1 MASGGL
7 GWPLMASDGLLLAR
21 VMASDCVADWHLMT
35 YRAAQAAHEFFRQS
49 LRDALAVHFEGG
61 SEADQQADQQGA
73 EGRRDITQT
82 PAMALLAALGRAYEE
97 HENHLR
103 QRFDRLQKRHWAVLD
118 RAKQDAAH
126 ALTMARRSSKGGGKG
141 GGKGGRADAG
151 ALADE
156 LSVRNGDEAAALA
169 GWMGRARRRPSD
181 EAADGASAEEVERSA
196 ASAEEAALSS
206 LQAEGRA
213 VLQSYIEE
221 AAQLRTERG
230 ALRGELQTAAVAAKV
245 ASVGAPLIA
254 C

>member
-1 MASGGL
+1 
-7 GWPLMASDGLLLAR
+7 
-21 VMASDCVADWHLMT
+21 MASDCVADWRLMAF
-35 YRAAQAAHEFFRQS
+35 RAAQAAHEFFRQS

-61 SEADQQADQQGA
+61 SEDDQQGLV
-73 EGRRDITQT
+73 GRRDITQT

-103 QRFDRLQKRHWAVLD
+103 QRFDKLQKRHWAVLD

-126 ALTMARRSSKGGGKG
+126 ALTLARRSSKGDGKGGGKG
-141 GGKGGRADAG
+141 GGADAG
-151 ALADE
+151 APADE
-156 LSVRNGDEAAALA
+156 LSVRNGDAAAALA
-169 GWMGRARRRPSD
+169 AY
-181 EAADGASAEEVERSA
+181 GANAEEAERSA

-230 ALRGELQTAAVAAKV
+230 GLRGELLTPQCT
-245 ASVGAPLIA
+245 SDCMLIA

>member
-1 MASGGL
+1 
-7 GWPLMASDGLLLAR
+7 
-21 VMASDCVADWHLMT
+21 
-35 YRAAQAAHEFFRQS
+35 
-49 LRDALAVHFEGG
+49 
-61 SEADQQADQQGA
+61 
-73 EGRRDITQT
+73 
-82 PAMALLAALGRAYEE
+82 
-97 HENHLR
+97 
-103 QRFDRLQKRHWAVLD
+103 
-118 RAKQDAAH
+118 
-126 ALTMARRSSKGGGKG
+126 MARRSSKGGGKG

-245 ASVGAPLIA
+245 ASVSAPLIA